1 MDGKRQKAEK
11 QRGEKT
17 RLNQFLSDAGY
28 CSRREADRLIVAGK
42 ITVNGH
48 TAVLGEKVSAD
59 DVVEKDGR
67 RIQREQEQ
75 ILLAFHKPVG
85 VECTSDLTN
94 PDNIIDYIGYRKR
107 IYPIGR
113 LDKNSQGLILLTND
127 GYFVNKILKAS
138 NYHEKEYIVT
148 VDKPLT
154 DVFLQRMSSGVR
166 ILNQITRP
174 CTVRKTGRYQFHIVL
189 TQGLNRQIR
198 RMCLELGYNV
208 QKLKRIRIMNIEL
221 GNLPLGAYRDVTEEE
236 LQTLLK
242 HLN

>member
-113 LDKNSQGLILLTND
+113 LD
-127 GYFVNKILKAS
+127 
-138 NYHEKEYIVT
+138 
-148 VDKPLT
+148 
-154 DVFLQRMSSGVR
+154 
-166 ILNQITRP
+166 
-174 CTVRKTGRYQFHIVL
+174 
-189 TQGLNRQIR
+189 
-198 RMCLELGYNV
+198 
-208 QKLKRIRIMNIEL
+208 
-221 GNLPLGAYRDVTEEE
+221 
-236 LQTLLK
+236 
-242 HLN
+242 